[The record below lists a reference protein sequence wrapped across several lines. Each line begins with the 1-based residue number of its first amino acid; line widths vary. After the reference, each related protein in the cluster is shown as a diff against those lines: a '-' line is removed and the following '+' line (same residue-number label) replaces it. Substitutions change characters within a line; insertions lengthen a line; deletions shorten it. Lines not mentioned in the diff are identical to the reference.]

1 MKKQLNFEPYEK
13 VGDLVFGMTRE
24 HAIEICGEIRWSGMY
39 GFPVEDSF
47 MDDFGDGHILCDNK
61 GFLEAIELFP
71 DLATEPYSL
80 IYQGKE
86 IVLCMDIELL
96 VSQISKITDDLILDD
111 EEGYS
116 SKKLGLRIYCPEDIV
131 EDVLI
136 HDRYYYEDER

>member
-1 MKKQLNFEPYEK
+1 MKKLVFEPYEK

-24 HAIEICGEIRWSGMY
+24 HAIEICGEIRRSCMY
-39 GFPVEDSF
+39 GYPIEDSF
-47 MDDFGDGHILCDNK
+47 LDEFDDGHILCDKK
-61 GFLEAIELFP
+61 GFLDAIELFP

-86 IVLCMDIELL
+86 IVLCIDIDLL
-96 VSQISKITDDLILDD
+96 ISQIREITDDLILDDD

-136 HDRYYYEDER
+136 HDKYYYLKE